1 VFPRGQKLPLCV
13 TCAIGAS
20 GVRVSGTPTRS
31 KREIRARSKARE
43 REVQANEPA
52 ALPAIANPIPAGWAV
67 GDHDEDAPPAAETTS
82 KRRARKRRDRD
93 DGPPG
98 SPAEGGTAKGSSDM
112 MAWLDS
118 VYSPEP

>member
-1 VFPRGQKLPLCV
+1 MCV

-20 GVRVSGTPTRS
+20 GVRASGAPTRP

-43 REVQANEPA
+43 LELQANEPA
-52 ALPAIANPIPAGWAV
+52 ALPEIANPIPAGWAV
-67 GDHDEDAPPAAETTS
+67 TDHDEVEPPRT
-82 KRRARKRRDRD
+82 KPPRRARKRRD
-93 DGPPG
+93 GV
-98 SPAEGGTAKGSSDM
+98 EGLHETPTDKGAHSESSDM